1 MQISSSAYYDWLKR
15 PGKLISAE
23 TLRLFRKM
31 KELFEIS
38 RNSLGS
44 REMMKKLREEGF
56 QIGRHKTRKL
66 MAKLGL
72 KVTQR
77 IAYKITTTRKHG
89 DSVAEFVKPELQPN
103 GTQRGLG
110 G

>member
-31 KELFEIS
+31 TELFELS

-56 QIGRHKTRKL
+56 QIGRHKTE
-66 MAKLGL
+66 
-72 KVTQR
+72 
-77 IAYKITTTRKHG
+77 
-89 DSVAEFVKPELQPN
+89 S
-103 GTQRGLG
+103 
-110 G
+110 